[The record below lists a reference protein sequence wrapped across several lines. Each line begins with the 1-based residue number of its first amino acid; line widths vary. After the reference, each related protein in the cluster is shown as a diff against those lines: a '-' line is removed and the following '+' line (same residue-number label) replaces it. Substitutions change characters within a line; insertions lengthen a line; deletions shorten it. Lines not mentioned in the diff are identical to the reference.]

1 MVERA
6 LPSAWASAS
15 PTAVMAAR
23 HAGLEALFT
32 RIDGD
37 DGALVGALAP
47 ALDLLDRAADGAPL
61 LGRPLA
67 AAWAARRRAVL
78 DGPVGPSVALR
89 AWLAATVLREQRGDA
104 HVAAAAA
111 VGLDGCE
118 LHLTLAGTGRVPGEL
133 LRDARGWSAEEWQ
146 EASDRLVVR
155 GLLRPDGGLTS
166 DGLATRVALEDAT
179 DRASAQAWGVLADE
193 ERTQVL
199 LALRPLGA
207 LVVDAS
213 RSACPTRWAGSR
225 LPVVRSGRALGRPGR
240 TTGRMAPT

>member
-1 MVERA
+1 MTTA
-6 LPSAWASAS
+6 PWSA
-15 PTAVMAAR
+15 
-23 HAGLEALFT
+23 
-32 RIDGD
+32 
-37 DGALVGALAP
+37 ALAP
-47 ALDLLDRAADGAPL
+47 ALDLLDRAADAAPL

-133 LRDARGWSAEEWQ
+133 LRDARGWSEDDWRA
-146 EASDRLVVR
+146 ASERLVAR
-155 GLLRPDGGLTS
+155 GLLRPDGRLTS

-179 DRASAQAWGVLADE
+179 DRASAQAWSVLADE
-193 ERTQVL
+193 ERSRVF

-207 LVVDAS
+207 LVVE
-213 RSACPTRWAGSR
+213 RVPIRVPNPMGWEP
-225 LPVVRSGRALGRPGR
+225 LPL
-240 TTGRMAPT
+240 